1 MESNLSGVFAKAAGG
16 TNQKTKGLVIC
27 GNNKPFRI
35 PLFGGLLQIALKK
48 ALDLVKGDDLQMIV
62 QICVYC
68 AGDDE

>member
-16 TNQKTKGLVIC
+16 TNQKTKGLVITA
-27 GNNKPFRI
+27 NNKPFWI
-35 PLFGGLLQIALKK
+35 PPFGSLLQIALKK

-62 QICVYC
+62 QICVHC